1 MIATFVAQFWN
12 YILAGLALIAA
23 GIAAYM
29 GGKKVGTVQTQAK
42 ADVAAAEK
50 DKSQV
55 EAVAKKQS
63 ENVEIAK
70 NVQSDNSSISDDAAR
85 SKLQQSKYNQP

>member
-29 GGKKVGTVQTQAK
+29 GGKKVGAVQTQAK

-50 DKSQV
+50 DKGQV

>member
-1 MIATFVAQFWN
+1 MIASFIAEFWN
-12 YILAGLALIAA
+12 YILAGLAVIAA
-23 GIAAYM
+23 GITAYM

-63 ENVEIAK
+63 DNVEIAK
-70 NVQSDNSSISDDAAR
+70 NVQSDNSSLSDDDAR
-85 SKLQQSKYNQP
+85 SKLQRSRYNQS